1 MTTASDATTL
11 RTDAALAEPL
21 RRVAFEA
28 GMLLGLEATRD
39 EQAYHRRRVTRA
51 QYWLHGAG
59 TVAGLRVSID
69 PVSSAT
75 PNANQ
80 LVRLLVAPGVGLDG
94 LGRELLLHETHC
106 LDLGEWLRA
115 QDPDWLRGGF
125 DAAAERLHLGVFARY
140 QDCPV
145 GLQPVLAR
153 KLNLGTDP
161 VQPSRIADAVLL
173 ELDLLDP
180 TVSLDRLGPWP
191 LHGPVQG
198 AAAGPLPDLSVE
210 EQQALADLPADADA
224 ERARLTLRLRLLH
237 LFDAPW
243 SAPALTADLLAL
255 ARLPLARLTLATTDP
270 ATDLVV
276 NPARIRI
283 DNLSRPFVPT
293 AAQLDQ
299 ALAQALAAP

>member
-1 MTTASDATTL
+1 MTTATDTATL
-11 RTDAALAEPL
+11 RADAALAEPL

-28 GMLLGLEATRD
+28 GMLLGIEATRD
-39 EQAYHRRRVTRA
+39 EQAYHRRRLNRT

-59 TVAGLRVSID
+59 TVAGLRVRIE
-69 PVSSAT
+69 PASSAD
-75 PNANQ
+75 AADMA
-80 LVRLLVAPGVGLDG
+80 VRLYVSPGIGIDG

-106 LDLGEWLRA
+106 MDLREWLRA
-115 QDPDWLRGGF
+115 QDPAWLRGGF
-125 DAAAERLHLGVFARY
+125 DDAADRLHLGVFARY

-161 VQPSRIADAVLL
+161 VQPSRIADAVAL

-180 TVSLDRLGPWP
+180 AAPLDRRGPWP
-191 LHGPVQG
+191 LHAPLHG
-198 AAAGPLPDLSVE
+198 AAAGPLPDLSDE
-210 EQQALADLPADADA
+210 EQAALDALPAGADA
-224 ERARLTLRLRLLH
+224 ERAQLELRLRLLH

-243 SAPALTADLLAL
+243 AAPALAADLLGL
-255 ARLPLARLTLATTDP
+255 VRVPLARLTFTTTDP

-276 NPARIRI
+276 NPGRITI

-293 AAQLDQ
+293 AAQLA
-299 ALAQALAAP
+299 ALALAN

>member
-1 MTTASDATTL
+1 MTTATDTATL
-11 RTDAALAEPL
+11 RADAALSEPL

-39 EQAYHRRRVTRA
+39 EQAYHRRRLTRA

-59 TVAGLRVSID
+59 TIAGMRVSID
-69 PVSSAT
+69 PTQSADPDT
-75 PNANQ
+75 DS
-80 LVRLLVAPGVGLDG
+80 LVRLLVSPGVGIDG
-94 LGRELLLHETHC
+94 LGRELLLTETHC
-106 LDLGEWLRA
+106 LDLREWLRA
-115 QDPDWLRGGF
+115 QDRAWLLGGF
-125 DAAAERLHLGVFARY
+125 DDTSDRLHLGVFARY

-180 TVSLDRLGPWP
+180 AAPLDRLGAWP
-191 LHGPVQG
+191 LHGPLQG
-198 AAAGPLPDLSVE
+198 PEAGPLPDLSDE
-210 EQQALADLPADADA
+210 EQATLAALPADADG
-224 ERARLTLRLRLLH
+224 ERARLELRLRLLH
-237 LFDAPW
+237 LFDRPW
-243 SAPALTADLLAL
+243 AAPALAADLLAL
-255 ARLPLARLTLATTDP
+255 VRVPLARVTLATTDP

-276 NPARIRI
+276 NPGRIRL

-293 AAQLDQ
+293 AAQLA
-299 ALAQALAAP
+299 ALALGT